1 MMSKKALSFF
11 RHNFSLFFYNINFSQ
26 NRSLLVQV
34 PSTTTTFTHLM
45 MVVAAL
51 AALVHTLLVSEY
63 YSAVAPYPLRLTGI
77 FSGSIILEPF
87 SVLRSTFKS

>member
-11 RHNFSLFFYNINFSQ
+11 RHNFSLFFYNIDFSQ

-87 SVLRSTFKS
+87 SVC

>member
-11 RHNFSLFFYNINFSQ
+11 RHNFSLFFYNIDFSQ

-45 MVVAAL
+45 MVVALL

-77 FSGSIILEPF
+77 FCGSIILEPF
-87 SVLRSTFKS
+87 SMC